1 MATYEEKNGF
11 QKFVETMK
19 ELTWK
24 ERIAHFWEYYK
35 WVAIAVIAV
44 IIAAVSVVISV
55 QENSKPLL
63 YGGVAVNVNV
73 SEEASAYLVDGWMK
87 HVQGD
92 PKKDRVDFSEMLLN
106 LEANTMSDLGMA
118 NAEKL
123 LTMVESGDLDYLIMD
138 AYALSYC
145 GGNGIFAP
153 LENALSAQTIA
164 KFEGKLVTIET
175 DDGSYYGAID
185 ITDLPF
191 VKANMT
197 SNDKIY
203 IAFPGNTG
211 RESKNEA
218 FLQYLM
224 NWTA

>member
-1 MATYEEKNGF
+1 MAAYEEKSGF
-11 QKFVETMK
+11 QNFLETMK
-19 ELTWK
+19 RLTWK
-24 ERIAHFWEYYK
+24 ERFAHFWEYYK
-35 WVAIAVIAV
+35 WVAVAVVLV

-55 QENSKPLL
+55 KENSKPLL
-63 YGGVAVNVNV
+63 YGGVSINVGM
-73 SEEASAYLVDGWMK
+73 SEEAGTYLVDGWMK

-191 VKANMT
+191 VKAHMT
-197 SNDKIY
+197 TGDKVY

>member
-1 MATYEEKNGF
+1 METYEEKSGF
-11 QKFVETMK
+11 QNFIETMK
-19 ELTWK
+19 RLTWK
-24 ERIAHFWEYYK
+24 ERFEHFWEYYK
-35 WVAIAVIAV
+35 WVAVAVILV

-55 QENSKPLL
+55 RENTKPLL
-63 YGGVAVNVNV
+63 YGGVSINVGI
-73 SEEASAYLVDGWMK
+73 SEEGSAYLVDSWME
-87 HVQGD
+87 HMQGN

-123 LTMVESGDLDYLIMD
+123 MTMVEGGDLDYLIMD

-145 GGNGIFAP
+145 GSNGMFVP
-153 LENALSAQTIA
+153 LENALSQQTIA
-164 KFEGKLVTIET
+164 KFEGKIVTIET
-175 DDGSYYGAID
+175 DDGSYFGAID

-191 VKANMT
+191 VKAHMT
-197 SNDKIY
+197 SSDKVY

-224 NWTA
+224 DWTA